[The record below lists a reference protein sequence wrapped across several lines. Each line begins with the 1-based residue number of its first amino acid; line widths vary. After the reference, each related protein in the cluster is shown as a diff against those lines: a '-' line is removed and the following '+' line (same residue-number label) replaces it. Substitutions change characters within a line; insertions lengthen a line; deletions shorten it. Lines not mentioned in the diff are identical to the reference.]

1 MSIKRRLGKLEAEA
15 DAAHPAETADER
27 EKRLTMI
34 REGAEQQNE
43 RFFRELARERR
54 GDLLEQVG
62 YGTLTA
68 DELRDENFIY
78 RDDTPPFVI
87 ADDGTVTCS
96 RDGRP
101 VTTYPATIAEVWF
114 WEEMEAPGLGMVY
127 DEDAEAFYNRAGEF
141 ALSRDFADL
150 GGLLGPNSG

>member
-1 MSIKRRLGKLEAEA
+1 VSLDRRLRRLESGHAEQGET
-15 DAAHPAETADER
+15 DAER

-54 GDLLEQVG
+54 GNLLEEVG
-62 YGTLTA
+62 YGTLSA
-68 DELRDENFIY
+68 DELRDENFVY
-78 RDDTPPFVI
+78 PDDTPPFVI

-96 RDGRP
+96 RDGWP
-101 VTTYPATIAEVWF
+101 VTTYPQTLAEVWF
-114 WEEMEAPGLGMVY
+114 WERVEDGDLRLVY
-127 DEDAEAFYNRAGEF
+127 DEETEAFYNRAGEF

-150 GGLLGPNSG
+150 RGLMGPNSG